1 MEGECSSTLTA
12 AFDHIFCLD
21 KFRSK
26 GKREKLMDEAFKFE
40 QMACTLIDKKREKKD
55 LVQDK
60 LFLGLELGNTLFAKY
75 AKPNQTCIDRGVPR
89 FTLAQSFSE
98 INDFASFLSSMEEF
112 IRRRFRYCRKHGQY
126 RIGCMCLSRTNYFY
140 NK

>member
-1 MEGECSSTLTA
+1 MKDEPDVRGGAGGGDCIISPIVEGECTSTLTA

-26 GKREKLMDEAFKFE
+26 GKREKLMEEAFKFE

-60 LFLGLELGNTLFAKY
+60 LFLGLELGNTLFTKY
-75 AKPNQTCIDRGVPR
+75 AKPN
-89 FTLAQSFSE
+89 
-98 INDFASFLSSMEEF
+98 
-112 IRRRFRYCRKHGQY
+112 
-126 RIGCMCLSRTNYFY
+126 
-140 NK
+140 